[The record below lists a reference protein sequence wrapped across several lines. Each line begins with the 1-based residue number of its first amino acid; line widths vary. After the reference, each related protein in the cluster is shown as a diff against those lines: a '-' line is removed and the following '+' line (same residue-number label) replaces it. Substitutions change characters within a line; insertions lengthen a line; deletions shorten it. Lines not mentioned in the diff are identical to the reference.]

1 MAFILGAVIGAGA
14 SLIGGMMASS
24 AASKAADA
32 QVQAANN
39 DIALQKAM
47 FEKQVALQEPFR
59 AAGLTAQN
67 RLLDLLGLSGNT
79 TAKGYGSMGEQFSAD
94 KFVADPSYAFR
105 LSEGQK
111 ALDASA
117 AARGGLLSGNTL
129 KATVDYG
136 QNAASQEY
144 QNAFNRYQTERAN
157 ILNPLQSLGGVGQ
170 TSANTLGG
178 AAQNYANQAGEA
190 GRYAGNAQASSYMGA
205 ANAWNQALG
214 GASNALTRGMTNSYM
229 YGGGGSPYAYGA
241 GGYTGYGPFM
251 GG

>member
-1 MAFILGAVIGAGA
+1 MAFVITAAVIGAGA
-14 SLIGGMMASS
+14 SLIGGMMSSS

-32 QVQAANN
+32 QVQAANTN
-39 DIALQKAM
+39 VDLQKAI
-47 FEKQVALQEPFR
+47 FQKQTELQEPFR
-59 AAGLTAQN
+59 AAGITAQN

-79 TAKGYGSMGEQFSAD
+79 TAKGYGSMGEQFSQN
-94 KFVADPSYAFR
+94 KFTADPGYAFR

-129 KATVDYG
+129 KGAIDYG

-170 TSANTLGG
+170 TSANTLGN
-178 AAQNYANQAGEA
+178 AAQNYANQAGNA
-190 GRYAGNAQASSYMGA
+190 YTQAGNAQASGYIGQ

-214 GASNALTRGMTNSYM
+214 GASNALAKGFTN
-229 YGGGGSPYAYGA
+229 YGLYSQPQQTWWGTPTS
-241 GGYTGYGPFM
+241 GYGYA
-251 GG
+251 

>member
-1 MAFILGAVIGAGA
+1 MAFVITAAVIGAGA
-14 SLIGGMMASS
+14 SLIGGMMSSS

-32 QVQAANN
+32 QVQAANS

-79 TAKGYGSMGEQFSAD
+79 TAKGYGSMGEQFSQD
-94 KFVADPSYAFR
+94 KFVADPGYAFR

-129 KATVDYG
+129 KGAIDYG

-157 ILNPLQSLGGVGQ
+157 ILNPLQSLTGQSQ
-170 TSANTLGG
+170 TSANTLGS
-178 AAQNYANQAGEA
+178 AAQNYANAAGEA
-190 GRYAGNAQASSYMGA
+190 GRYAGNAQASSYIGQ

-214 GASNALTRGMTNSYM
+214 GASNALATGFTN
-229 YGGGGSPYAYGA
+229 YGLYSQPQQTWWGTPTS
-241 GGYTGYGPFM
+241 GYGYA
-251 GG
+251 

>member
-1 MAFILGAVIGAGA
+1 MAFITAALIGAGA
-14 SLIGGMMASS
+14 SILGGVLASS

-39 DIALQKAM
+39 DIELQKAM

-79 TAKGYGSMGEQFSAD
+79 TAKGYGSMGQQFDAS
-94 KFVADPSYAFR
+94 KFTADPGYAFR

-117 AARGGLLSGNTL
+117 AARGGLLSGNML
-129 KATVDYG
+129 KATIDYG

-157 ILNPLQSLGGVGQ
+157 ILNPLQSITGGAQ
-170 TSANTLGG
+170 TSANTLGN
-178 AAQNYANQAGEA
+178 AAQNYAQQAGQA
-190 GRYAGNAQASSYMGA
+190 YQYAGNAQASGYLGQ

-214 GASNALTRGMTNSYM
+214 GVGNALSRGLTNSYM
-229 YGGGGSPYAYGA
+229 YGSSPYSYGA

-251 GG
+251 P

>member
-1 MAFILGAVIGAGA
+1 MAFVITAAVIGAGA
-14 SLIGGMMASS
+14 SLIGGMMSSS

-39 DIALQKAM
+39 DIELQKAM

-79 TAKGYGSMGEQFSAD
+79 AAKGYGSMGEQFSAD
-94 KFVADPSYAFR
+94 KFTADPGYAFR

-117 AARGGLLSGNTL
+117 AARGGLLSGNML
-129 KATVDYG
+129 KATIDYG

-157 ILNPLQSLGGVGQ
+157 ILNPLQSLTGQSQ

-178 AAQNYANQAGEA
+178 AAQNYAQQAGQA
-190 GRYAGNAQASSYMGA
+190 YQYAGNAQASGYLGQ

-214 GASNALTRGMTNSYM
+214 GAGNALSKGLTN
-229 YGGGGSPYAYGA
+229 YALYSQPQQTWWG
-241 GGYTGYGPFM
+241 TPTSGYGYV
-251 GG
+251 